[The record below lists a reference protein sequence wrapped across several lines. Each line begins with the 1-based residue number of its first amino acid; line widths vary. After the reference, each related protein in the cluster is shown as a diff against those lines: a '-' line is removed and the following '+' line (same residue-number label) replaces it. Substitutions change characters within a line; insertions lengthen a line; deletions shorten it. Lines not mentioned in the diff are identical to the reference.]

1 MGLVQLKSLYEKRRQ
16 SLVSLLEQHPKL
28 DPARQHQVY
37 GAICEIDILLKTI
50 EHLREQEILDNFELE
65 ARGKGDKQRKI

>member
-1 MGLVQLKSLYEKRRQ
+1 MGLARLKSMYEKRRLG
-16 SLVSLLEQHPKL
+16 LVNLLEHNPKL

-50 EHLREQEILDNFELE
+50 EHLREQEILENFELE
-65 ARGKGDKQRKI
+65 ARSRGRKIK

>member
-1 MGLVQLKSLYEKRRQ
+1 MGLSRLKSLYEKRRQ
-16 SLVSLLEQHPKL
+16 SLVALLEQHPKL

-50 EHLREQEILDNFELE
+50 EHLREQEILDNLELE
-65 ARGKGDKQRKI
+65 ARGKGERPGNK